1 MPLTAHAPLT
11 IDEERFAADLSAMSA
26 IGWTNESGM
35 QRTTFSDAHAEVRT
49 WFLDRARAAGLRTR
63 VDGAGN
69 HSAILE
75 AADPRARTLL
85 LGSHLD
91 SVPSGGRFD
100 GALGVLCGLEVLRS
114 VRDAGLDLPMS
125 LEAIDF
131 TDEEG
136 AVLGTL
142 GSWALAGEL
151 TSDAL
156 ASPRCGRD
164 VLLSGLERMGT
175 SEEGLL
181 TAARDP
187 AGLAGF
193 LELHIEQ
200 GPVLERAGVAI
211 GIVTGICGSVSFDIV
226 FRGAARHAGTTPMD
240 ARRDAGLAAAALML
254 EVRETVT
261 RDFAGCVA
269 TVGDVHLEP
278 GAYNVIPGVAD
289 LKIEARAQHDD
300 ELDRLSAAITELA
313 RAQARRWDL
322 DVHIESTGRWSP
334 EPTDPRM
341 RAAIAASASR
351 LGLTVMEMPSGA
363 GHDAQVMAKVTASG
377 MAFVP
382 SHHGISHH
390 PDEYSSLEDCIN
402 GSNVL
407 LGATLALAEE
417 L

>member
-1 MPLTAHAPLT
+1 VPLTAQAPLT
-11 IDEERFAADLSAMSA
+11 IDEERFAADLAAMNA

-69 HSAILE
+69 HSAILQ

-114 VRDAGLDLPMS
+114 VQDAGLDLPVS

-136 AVLGTL
+136 AALGTL

-200 GPVLERAGVAI
+200 GPVLERAGVQI
-211 GIVTGICGSVSFDIV
+211 GIVTGICGNVSFDIV

-240 ARRDAGLAAAALML
+240 ARRDAGLGAAGLILA
-254 EVRETVT
+254 VRETVT
-261 RDFAGCVA
+261 RDFPGCVA
-269 TVGDVHLEP
+269 NIGYVHLEP
-278 GAYNVIPGVAD
+278 GAFNVIPGVAR
-289 LKIEARAQHDD
+289 LKLEARSPEDD
-300 ELDRLSAAITELA
+300 ELEKVSATIAELA

-322 DVHIESTGRWSP
+322 GVEIEPIGRWNP
-334 EPTDPRM
+334 APKDPRM
-341 RAAIAASASR
+341 RSAIAESASQ
-351 LGLTVMEMPSGA
+351 LALSAMEMPSGA
-363 GHDAQVMAKVTASG
+363 GHDAQVMAKITPSG
-377 MAFVP
+377 MLFVP
-382 SHHGISHH
+382 SRDGISHH
-390 PDEYSSLEDCIN
+390 PDEYSSLDDCIN
-402 GSNVL
+402 GANVL
-407 LGATLALAEE
+407 LSATLRLAET